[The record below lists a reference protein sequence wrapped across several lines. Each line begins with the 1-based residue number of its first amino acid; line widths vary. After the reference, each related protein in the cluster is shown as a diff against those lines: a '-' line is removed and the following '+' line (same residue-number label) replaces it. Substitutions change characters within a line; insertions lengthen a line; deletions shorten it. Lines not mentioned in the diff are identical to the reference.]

1 MTYQVTDIIDV
12 TVPLQT
18 VTFVYGQPVSFLSE
32 NDLFNALTSLQA
44 EINSLTEQNAAL
56 GSTVIAARIAKL
68 ETAKKDLLAVL
79 DKSAETV
86 GTVGTAV
93 TAAPAAE

>member
-1 MTYQVTDIIDV
+1 MSYQITDIIDV

-44 EINSLTEQNAAL
+44 EIDGLKKQNEGL
-56 GSTVIAARIAKL
+56 GSTVIAARIAKM
-68 ETAKKDLLAVL
+68 EVAKTELLAVL
-79 DKSAETV
+79 DKSAEPV
-86 GTVGTAV
+86 
-93 TAAPAAE
+93 AAPAAE